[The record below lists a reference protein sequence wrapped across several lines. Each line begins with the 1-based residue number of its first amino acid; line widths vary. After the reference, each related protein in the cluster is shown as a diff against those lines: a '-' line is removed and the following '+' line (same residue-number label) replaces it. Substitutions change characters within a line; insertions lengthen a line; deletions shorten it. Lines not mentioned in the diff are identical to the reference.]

1 MPSRRAWSVCA
12 RPANHNIDS
21 TFNHRGHHTA
31 LHPRH
36 THHAVYAQLPID
48 CHQLRTRHV
57 QLNQESKP
65 SHLDRDCLTATR
77 LPTPKST
84 SPRLASTHN
93 NNAMAGRTKAPAI
106 GSAGW
111 ILEERH
117 QSNDAVAQEL
127 EDFGFSVRNELE
139 WLNEHMGDVLANK
152 HGQYVAPASFIARA
166 LY

>member
-1 MPSRRAWSVCA
+1 
-12 RPANHNIDS
+12 
-21 TFNHRGHHTA
+21 
-31 LHPRH
+31 
-36 THHAVYAQLPID
+36 
-48 CHQLRTRHV
+48 
-57 QLNQESKP
+57 
-65 SHLDRDCLTATR
+65 
-77 LPTPKST
+77 
-84 SPRLASTHN
+84 
-93 NNAMAGRTKAPAI
+93 MAGRTKAPTI

-152 HGQYVAPASFIARA
+152 HGQYVAPATLIARA